1 MSLLL
6 GTIAREVPLSGG
18 SAEVDNG
25 SLVDAE
31 VHQFVIIIVVACK
44 AYLPRDQ
51 FLLVNLG

>member
-25 SLVDAE
+25 SPADAE
-31 VHQFVIIIVVACK
+31 VRQFVILLLLVRL
-44 AYLPRDQ
+44 AYLEI
-51 FLLVNLG
+51 NSYW

>member
-25 SLVDAE
+25 SPADAE
-31 VHQFVIIIVVACK
+31 VRQFMIIVFACK
-44 AYLPRDQ
+44 TYLPRDK